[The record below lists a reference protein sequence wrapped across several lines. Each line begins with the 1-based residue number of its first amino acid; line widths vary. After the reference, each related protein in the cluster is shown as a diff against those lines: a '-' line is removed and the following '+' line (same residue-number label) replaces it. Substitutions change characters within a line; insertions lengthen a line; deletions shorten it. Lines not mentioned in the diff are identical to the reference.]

1 MNAIFLKLLN
11 MSAAG
16 SVLILA
22 VVVLRA
28 LLKRAPRWIICVMW
42 AVVAVRLVC
51 PVSIVSP
58 LSAFQATPSI
68 VSESGEVEVFRPA
81 GGSEKPLLAV
91 DTVQIERPRANAETI
106 TEIPG
111 TSLAVTQRSHDTYL
125 PPLMQGYLLGLAV
138 MLLYALIS
146 TLLLRKKV
154 SVSLRQRGNIR
165 LCDEVASPFILGIFR
180 PVIYLP
186 SSLSEEEKRF
196 VLAHERAHLRRLDYI
211 WKPVGFLIL
220 SLHWFNPFCWL
231 AYVLLCRDIELACDE
246 KVIRELGHTERA
258 AYSQTLLN
266 CSAHRILAAC
276 PVAFGETD
284 VKTRVKAVLNY
295 KKPAFWIILAA
306 VLACIVLI
314 VCFAANP
321 IQEQD
326 LSFLNYKNAISLI
339 GQNDTAPYANLYP
352 ADSNGVQP
360 GVADAK
366 ALAQFL
372 SSAEWTKRRAPSSSP
387 EPRGWLEFVID
398 DDYRIIVYQS
408 ERLAAVRFGNEIR
421 YYRTGAGDYE
431 AALASFIPAPSTEPD
446 RVPEGKTTLDLL
458 TSDPLAFL
466 LGFSDGEVLTA
477 IDSTSRQYAD
487 SGKSFAEIVSG
498 KVWTVREVQGFPSS
512 DPDRVIDILCDDFP
526 QDLGWALRF
535 EESDGEMLCIASRML
550 SSLDTVWYLDCG
562 ENLMDEL
569 MAWALVRQAQQGTAL
584 PRMTLDDVY
593 ALANK
598 GMALTWTDLLAFEG
612 EEIGSG
618 QLIWRFPINDAYCLE
633 AYDGELDGPPER
645 VLLIQADANGEFRAG
660 PGLYIDIF
668 TEDIDA
674 FLSGTQTR
682 SVIITSGGVA
692 VEPSLYL
699 LNETIWTDNGWLVA
713 DGAPLAAVLEDAD
726 QLPTL
731 TLTGDFIVRFD
742 GYLRKSGLQI
752 YDEQFNLLRENWYGD
767 TAVNWLAPG
776 SYYGVIEVFGPT
788 GRYIASEGASEESVY
803 RAVFRLTVASEG
815 AEPYTPETV
824 AEKTVGLTEARLH
837 FADKDVILTDD
848 DSLAKLEDWLKNA
861 EFLPGGA
868 GCPFG
873 SVLTLTYADGSK
885 VSCCPA
891 EDSCG
896 TVFANGAFYRFD
908 HDNEDF
914 WALFGIQLR

>member
-111 TSLAVTQRSHDTYL
+111 TSLAVTQRSRDTYL

-352 ADSNGVQP
+352 ADSDGVQP

-387 EPRGWLEFVID
+387 EPRGWLEFVIE

-431 AALASFIPAPSTEPD
+431 AALGCFIPAPSTEPD
-446 RVPEGKTTLDLL
+446 RKPEQTFDNNLILSDPLGGSIPGMITDDASELL
-458 TSDPLAFL
+458 TSMFTPTAGYL
-466 LGFSDGEVLTA
+466 LKKGFPAAGQMQSTLYHTLDGQT
-477 IDSTSRQYAD
+477 
-487 SGKSFAEIVSG
+487 
-498 KVWTVREVQGFPSS
+498 WTQVRE
-512 DPDRVIDILCDDFP
+512 IH
-526 QDLGWALRF
+526 
-535 EESDGEMLCIASRML
+535 
-550 SSLDTVWYLDCG
+550 
-562 ENLMDEL
+562 
-569 MAWALVRQAQQGTAL
+569 
-584 PRMTLDDVY
+584 DDVH
-593 ALANK
+593 NFPK
-598 GMALTWTDLLAFEG
+598 LLYFWN
-612 EEIGSG
+612 
-618 QLIWRFPINDAYCLE
+618 QND
-633 AYDGELDGPPER
+633 G
-645 VLLIQADANGEFRAG
+645 I
-660 PGLYIDIF
+660 
-668 TEDIDA
+668 
-674 FLSGTQTR
+674 
-682 SVIITSGGVA
+682 
-692 VEPSLYL
+692 
-699 LNETIWTDNGWLVA
+699 
-713 DGAPLAAVLEDAD
+713 
-726 QLPTL
+726 
-731 TLTGDFIVRFD
+731 
-742 GYLRKSGLQI
+742 
-752 YDEQFNLLRENWYGD
+752 
-767 TAVNWLAPG
+767 
-776 SYYGVIEVFGPT
+776 
-788 GRYIASEGASEESVY
+788 
-803 RAVFRLTVASEG
+803 
-815 AEPYTPETV
+815 
-824 AEKTVGLTEARLH
+824 
-837 FADKDVILTDD
+837 ILTDYHGYSDCVYRTQDGGITWKPVVIEFPPEDSAILSGYSYLEGENVQYEAGLLIITLSAHFESRDSYLFTVRMKDGTSSSYFD
-848 DSLAKLEDWLKNA
+848 DMGSELVLSNDNGKTCNVSFGVYKVSWFGNTLGEYNPDTGVLHFSAQDVDGKSVSAEVRTEDGHLVVTITDWDYE
-861 EFLPGGA
+861 EFLPN
-868 GCPFG
+868 
-873 SVLTLTYADGSK
+873 
-885 VSCCPA
+885 
-891 EDSCG
+891 G
-896 TVFANGAFYRFD
+896 TELVFYKTA
-908 HDNEDF
+908 
-914 WALFGIQLR
+914 